1 MANNLICKIK
11 TIAKKRVIEL
21 VSFNYK
27 INRFANKLRNKM
39 HLTWNEFERTDMR
52 VGTIIEI
59 NDFPEARKPAYQ
71 LTIDFG
77 TEIGVRK
84 SSAQITKRYQ
94 KEDLLHR
101 QVVAVVNFPKKQI
114 GKFMSECLVL
124 GAVGEEG
131 DVILLAPDFKIEN
144 GLRIG

>member
-1 MANNLICKIK
+1 MD
-11 TIAKKRVIEL
+11 
-21 VSFNYK
+21 
-27 INRFANKLRNKM
+27 
-39 HLTWNEFERTDMR
+39 LTWNEFERTDMR
-52 VGTIIEI
+52 VGTIIEV

-77 TEIGVRK
+77 AEIGIRK

-94 KEDLLHR
+94 KEDLVNR
-101 QVVAVVNFPKKQI
+101 QIVAVVNFSRKQI

>member
-1 MANNLICKIK
+1 MD
-11 TIAKKRVIEL
+11 
-21 VSFNYK
+21 
-27 INRFANKLRNKM
+27 
-39 HLTWNEFERTDMR
+39 LTWNEFERTDMR
-52 VGTIIEI
+52 VGTILEV

-77 TEIGVRK
+77 SEIGIRK

-94 KEDLLHR
+94 KEDLVSR
-101 QVVAVVNFPKKQI
+101 QIVAVVNFPRKQI

-131 DVILLAPDFKIEN
+131 DVILLAPDFKIPN

>member
-1 MANNLICKIK
+1 MD
-11 TIAKKRVIEL
+11 
-21 VSFNYK
+21 
-27 INRFANKLRNKM
+27 
-39 HLTWNEFERTDMR
+39 LTWNEFERTDIR
-52 VGTIIEI
+52 VGTIIEV

-77 TEIGVRK
+77 SEIGIRK

-94 KEDLLHR
+94 KEDLVNR
-101 QVVAVVNFPKKQI
+101 QIVAVVNFPRKQV

-131 DVILLAPDFKIEN
+131 DVILLAPDFRIPN

>member
-1 MANNLICKIK
+1 MD
-11 TIAKKRVIEL
+11 
-21 VSFNYK
+21 
-27 INRFANKLRNKM
+27 
-39 HLTWNEFERTDMR
+39 LTWNEFERTDIR
-52 VGTIIEI
+52 VGTIIDV

-77 TEIGVRK
+77 AAIGIRK

-94 KEDLLHR
+94 KEDLLNR
-101 QVVAVVNFPKKQI
+101 QIVAVVNFPKKQI

-124 GAVGEEG
+124 GVVGEEG